1 MKPCSQNKF
10 AGQVTM
16 RSSANK
22 IKMTS
27 YDDLF
32 ETNQNEVERVLNIPL
47 EELIPFNNHPFKV
60 FDDEKM
66 EETKESVS
74 KYGVLVPIIAR
85 PKDDG
90 KYEIIAGHR
99 RKRAC
104 ELLELENIP
113 TLVRDLDD
121 EEAIIIMV
129 DSNIQREN
137 LLYSEKAFA
146 FKMKLEAV
154 KRKAGRPK
162 KNCSQVGD
170 NLRSIEKVSENT
182 DESARTIQRYIR
194 LTELI
199 TPLLDLVDEKKLAL
213 NTGVELSYL
222 TKDEQEMLLSQIEE
236 LEIVPSMSQATKLK
250 IYSNEQTL
258 TNAVIDVILLENTD
272 KPIQVTLKANKL
284 NKYFPKDCSSEEI
297 EETIIKLLE
306 EWQKNK

>member
-1 MKPCSQNKF
+1 MK
-10 AGQVTM
+10 
-16 RSSANK
+16 SSASK

-32 ETNQNEVERVLNIPL
+32 ETNQDEVERVLNLSL
-47 EELIPFNNHPFKV
+47 EQLVPFKNHPFKV
-60 FDDEKM
+60 LDDDKM

-85 PKDDG
+85 PSDNG
-90 KYEIIAGHR
+90 TYEIIAGHR

-104 ELLELENIP
+104 ELLELETIP

-121 EEAIIIMV
+121 EEATIIMV

-146 FKMKLEAV
+146 FKMKLEAI
-154 KRKAGRPK
+154 KRQGKRTDLT
-162 KNCSQVGD
+162 SDQVGQK
-170 NLRSIEKVSENT
+170 LATSVVLVA
-182 DESARTIQRYIR
+182 DEAGESQTQIKRYIR

-199 TPLLDLVDEKKLAL
+199 TPLLDLVDEKKLAF

-222 TKDEQEMLLSQIEE
+222 TKEEQEMLFVKIEE
-236 LEIVPSMSQATKLK
+236 LEIIPSVSQATKLK
-250 IYSNEQTL
+250 KYSNEQTL
-258 TNAVIDVILLENTD
+258 TNAVIDVILLENAE

-306 EWQKNK
+306 EWQKKK